1 MLTDTVTV
9 SAAGDVTGPAGVIE
23 NAPLQDKNTFHVKA
37 QSRWFGF
44 FKTAEDL
51 KALFAD
57 TRFKD
62 VPKFVLGGGSNLL
75 LTDNYPGLMLQSAD
89 GSAEVVDEND
99 GYWFVRVGAGADWTR
114 FVDMTLEAGMQ
125 GLENLALIPGTA
137 GGAVVQ
143 NIGAYGLE
151 IAERVSDVECFDPA
165 TGEPLTLTADD
176 CDYGYRTSVFK
187 TKRPDLIVLSVT
199 LALPKT
205 FEPRTAYKELAAVFG
220 ERVPADANELAEAV
234 KSVRRKKLPDPKV
247 LGNAG
252 SFFKNPV
259 VTKVKM
265 VHLLEDDPTLVAYPL
280 AGGRAKLAA
289 GRLIDACGMK
299 GKRVGDAGVSE
310 NHSLVLV
317 NYGGASGADILELA
331 RKVRQAVKRR
341 YGVELTPEP
350 VFLPAADL

>member
-1 MLTDTVTV
+1 M
-9 SAAGDVTGPAGVIE
+9 
-23 NAPLQDKNTFHVKA
+23 
-37 QSRWFGF
+37 
-44 FKTAEDL
+44 
-51 KALFAD
+51 
-57 TRFKD
+57 
-62 VPKFVLGGGSNLL
+62 
-75 LTDNYPGLMLQSAD
+75 
-89 GSAEVVDEND
+89 
-99 GYWFVRVGAGADWTR
+99 
-114 FVDMTLEAGMQ
+114 
-125 GLENLALIPGTA
+125 
-137 GGAVVQ
+137 
-143 NIGAYGLE
+143 
-151 IAERVSDVECFDPA
+151 
-165 TGEPLTLTADD
+165 
-176 CDYGYRTSVFK
+176 
-187 TKRPDLIVLSVT
+187 
-199 LALPKT
+199 
-205 FEPRTAYKELAAVFG
+205 
-220 ERVPADANELAEAV
+220 
-234 KSVRRKKLPDPKV
+234 RRKKLPDPKV